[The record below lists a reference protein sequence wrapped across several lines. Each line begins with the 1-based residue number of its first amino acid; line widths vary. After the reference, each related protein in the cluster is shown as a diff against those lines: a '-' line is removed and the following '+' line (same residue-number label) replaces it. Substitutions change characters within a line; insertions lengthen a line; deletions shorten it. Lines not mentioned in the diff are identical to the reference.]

1 MSEALIGVVIGGLI
15 ASIAPVVSLLT
26 ASRRWKLE
34 KKLEHLRAERARF
47 EKLSSEMLPQLAEA
61 MAKNSYPSP
70 MMSDILVLM
79 PKPVGDRFEIWMAE
93 KDKDELKGKFAFMG
107 ICVEMK
113 KALSDIDRKI
123 GELIDA

>member
-26 ASRRWKLE
+26 ESRRWKLE
-34 KKLEHLRAERARF
+34 KRLEHLRAERARL
-47 EKLSSEMLPQLAEA
+47 EKFSSETLPKLAEA
-61 MAKNSYPSP
+61 MARDSYPSS
-70 MMSDILVLM
+70 MISDILVLM
-79 PKPVGDRFEIWMAE
+79 PKPVGDRFENWMAE
-93 KDKDELKGKFAFMG
+93 KEKDELKGKFAFMD

-123 GELIDA
+123 GELIDT